1 MKHSKLVVLMLLAL
15 LALSGISQVFA
26 QDALPAVDLVMWSSD
41 DDVNNVA
48 LKEQFDK
55 WAALRSPGSTLD
67 IQNKPTEDLRND
79 FQTAGLAGSG
89 LPEMVL
95 GPNDNIGVF
104 VTNGLLLPLDD
115 LFDTAQ
121 YPTNL
126 AAGQLDGATYA
137 IPITSG
143 NHLMLMYNK
152 SLVPTAPDTWEDMV
166 ATAKKVTEENPD
178 VVGLAYNQTEP
189 FWLVP
194 IVFGFGG
201 TVWGEDG
208 KYSIDT
214 QPWIDALQLVYDLK
228 FVDQVIPTECDYAC
242 ADNFFKEGS
251 AAMIFNGDWAI
262 NDYLDTEK
270 SPALGADNLG
280 LAPWPTLSNGE
291 RPRPY
296 TAGKFISIPVGVEGD
311 KLNAAVDFVT
321 WATTDPEAVKAISI
335 DTGRLPAA
343 AGVTVDEAEFPI
355 LAESA
360 AALESG
366 VGMPSDGLRCMWD
379 SVKPNLQA
387 VYSDSMTPADA
398 VSESQIAAEDCLA
411 NS

>member
-15 LALSGISQVFA
+15 LVLSGISQVFA

>member
-1 MKHSKLVVLMLLAL
+1 MLLAIL
-15 LALSGISQVFA
+15 TLSGISQVFA

-89 LPEMVL
+89 LPDLVL

-115 LFDTAQ
+115 LFDTSA

-126 AAGQLDGATYA
+126 AAGQLDGVTYA

-166 ATAKKVTEENPD
+166 ATAKQVAEENPD

-208 KYSIDT
+208 SYSINT
-214 QPWIDALQLVYDLK
+214 QPWIDALQLVHDLK

-242 ADNFFKEGS
+242 ADNLFKEGG

-280 LAPWPTLSNGE
+280 LAPWPTLPNGE

-379 SVKPNLQA
+379 SVKPNMQA
-387 VYSDSMTPADA
+387 IYSDSMTAEDA
-398 VSESQIAAEDCLA
+398 VAESQLAAEDCLA

>member
-1 MKHSKLVVLMLLAL
+1 MKHSKLFVLMLLASL
-15 LALSGISQVFA
+15 VLGGISQVFA
-26 QDALPAVDLVMWSSD
+26 QDTLPKVDLVMWSSD

-48 LKEQFDK
+48 LKTQFDK

-67 IQNKPTEDLRND
+67 IQNKPTEGLRND

-89 LPEMVL
+89 LPDMVL

-115 LFDTAQ
+115 LFDITQ
-121 YPTNL
+121 YPTVI
-126 AAGQLDGATYA
+126 AAGQLDGVTYA

-152 SLVPTAPDTWEDMV
+152 SLVPTAPDTWEDMIAAAKQV
-166 ATAKKVTEENPD
+166 TADHPD
-178 VVGLAYNQTEP
+178 VVGLAYNETEP

-194 IVFGFGG
+194 IVFGLGG
-201 TVWGEDG
+201 AVWDADG
-208 KYSIDT
+208 KYSINT
-214 QPWIDALQLVYDLK
+214 QPWIDALQMVHDLK
-228 FVDQVIPTECDYAC
+228 FVDKVIPTECDYPC

-291 RPRPY
+291 RPKPY

-311 KLNAAVDFVT
+311 KLNAAVDFVA

-343 AGVTVDEAEFPI
+343 AGVTVDEKEFPI

-360 AALESG
+360 VALESG

-387 VYSDSMTPADA
+387 VYSDSMTPEDA